1 LAAATGLTRVAVLGL
16 TLGAAACRVPLDLVT
31 PAAPSIDAAPAPAAC
46 DLPDDGRIT
55 VAVYADAARARMPAQ
70 LAVVGSDLYLL
81 EAFPGPGTPG
91 SAAVFRVDACGGAL
105 TKLASAGPYNLGGR
119 PVLAASATT
128 VYFGT
133 PENEGSIIAV
143 GRDGRGRREVARAV
157 RSLCGLLWDARRDR
171 LLVARCGNSG
181 PNGALEAFDPATG
194 QRSAVLAMGRAIARV
209 PLALHGGDVAWVED
223 GPPRVMLLALDGGA
237 PLELHRERDLIK
249 TIALDASSVTVA
261 TTASAGSAVTRVP
274 RDGGAPQRLPAPETI
289 EDLVATSVGVFAA
302 SKQGLL
308 RVDAQAATLTRVADG
323 PMRVL
328 ATDGRDVFM
337 AVEETVGRASVQR
350 LHPR

>member
-1 LAAATGLTRVAVLGL
+1 
-16 TLGAAACRVPLDLVT
+16 
-31 PAAPSIDAAPAPAAC
+31 
-46 DLPDDGRIT
+46 
-55 VAVYADAARARMPAQ
+55 
-70 LAVVGSDLYLL
+70 
-81 EAFPGPGTPG
+81 
-91 SAAVFRVDACGGAL
+91 
-105 TKLASAGPYNLGGR
+105 
-119 PVLAASATT
+119 
-128 VYFGT
+128 
-133 PENEGSIIAV
+133 
-143 GRDGRGRREVARAV
+143 
-157 RSLCGLLWDARRDR
+157 
-171 LLVARCGNSG
+171 
-181 PNGALEAFDPATG
+181 
-194 QRSAVLAMGRAIARV
+194 
-209 PLALHGGDVAWVED
+209 
-223 GPPRVMLLALDGGA
+223 MLLALDGGA

-274 RDGGAPQRLPAPETI
+274 RDGGAPQRLPAFETI